1 MGDRLDRIEKGIE
14 ALFKGIDRLGESQA
28 KTDEQIKELRE
39 SQAETH
45 EQIKELRESQAK
57 TDEQIARTHEE
68 IRKLRESQAETDEQI
83 RDLKSFLDEVGRRL
97 DKVGKQL
104 GDLGI
109 VQGEVA
115 EDLFYRNLKSLF
127 KKRDMLF
134 REVKR
139 NIRRK
144 GKGEYDIVASN
155 GKEVLVIEVKNK
167 LSRRLVD
174 EFIRRKLP
182 RFKELFPEYKDKMLL
197 GGVGALVVKEDV
209 GRYAEKAGLF
219 VLTQTDEGGAALVN
233 KDRFRPKVFA

>member
-1 MGDRLDRIEKGIE
+1 MEDRLDRIEKGIE
-14 ALFKGIDRLGESQA
+14 ALFKGIDRLSESQV
-28 KTDEQIKELRE
+28 KTD
-39 SQAETH
+39 

-68 IRKLRESQAETDEQI
+68 IRE
-83 RDLKSFLDEVGRRL
+83 LKKFLDEVGRRL
-97 DKVGKQL
+97 DKVGEQL

-139 NIRRK
+139 NVRRK

-167 LSRRLVD
+167 LTRRLVD

>member
-14 ALFKGIDRLGESQA
+14 ALFKGIDKLRESQTR
-28 KTDEQIKELRE
+28 TDEQIKEV
-39 SQAETH
+39 
-45 EQIKELRESQAK
+45 RESQAK

-68 IRKLRESQAETDEQI
+68 IMDLRESQAKTDEQI
-83 RDLKSFLDEVGRRL
+83 RELRESQLRTHEEIRELKKFLDEVGRRL
-97 DKVGKQL
+97 DKVGEQL

-139 NIRRK
+139 NVRRK

-167 LSRRLVD
+167 LTRRLVD

>member
-1 MGDRLDRIEKGIE
+1 ME
-14 ALFKGIDRLGESQA
+14 
-28 KTDEQIKELRE
+28 
-39 SQAETH
+39 
-45 EQIKELRESQAK
+45 
-57 TDEQIARTHEE
+57 
-68 IRKLRESQAETDEQI
+68 
-83 RDLKSFLDEVGRRL
+83 LKSFLDEVGRRL
-97 DKVGKQL
+97 DKVGEQL

-139 NIRRK
+139 NVRRK

-167 LSRRLVD
+167 LTRRLVD

>member
-45 EQIKELRESQAK
+45 
-57 TDEQIARTHEE
+57 
-68 IRKLRESQAETDEQI
+68 EQI

-139 NIRRK
+139 NVRRK

-167 LSRRLVD
+167 LTRRLVD